1 MALTLK
7 ALRVNK
13 GLTQDQAA
21 EYLDVTPDTLSN
33 WENGRSFPN
42 VPSINKITKLY
53 DVSYDDIIF
62 LPDTSTKLK

>member
-42 VPSINKITKLY
+42 VPNINKITKLY
-53 DVSYDDIIF
+53 EVSYDDIIF
-62 LPDTSTKLK
+62 LPDTSIKLK